1 MLQEIKV
8 KPPRPVRVVNYE
20 TNQKSDYEETSSDSD
35 TCKYVYNIKTQN
47 QRIKKPPRVQ
57 AHNNIPT
64 DSLIDTSA
72 LINIIDLKHTKE

>member
-1 MLQEIKV
+1 M

-57 AHNNIPT
+57 AQLNNKPT
-64 DSLIDTSA
+64 DSLIDTGA

>member
-1 MLQEIKV
+1 M

-20 TNQKSDYEETSSDSD
+20 TDRKSDYEETSSDSD

-47 QRIKKPPRVQ
+47 QRIKKPPRDQ
-57 AHNNIPT
+57 AQLNNKPT
-64 DSLIDTSA
+64 DSLIDTGA

>member
-1 MLQEIKV
+1 MLQEIKL

-20 TNQKSDYEETSSDSD
+20 TDHKSDYEETSSDSD
-35 TCKYVYNIKTQN
+35 KYVYNIKTQN